1 MDIEKIVTTHPGVTD
16 IHITEDSPVMIR
28 QYGNLKKCRDVV
40 THEDF
45 DALFQTYVSEKQ
57 KEIGTKIG
65 GCDSSFSIGNTRFRL
80 HIYRSGGKWA
90 AALRILPVLSTI
102 GNDPDQGWIEKI
114 AALDHGLVLIT
125 GASGSGKSTTL
136 ARITSWINQK
146 RPCHIITLE
155 DPVEYEIPSEKALVH
170 QREIGRDV
178 VDFPRGIQEALREDP
193 DVIVLGEMRDAE
205 TMGAA
210 LTAAETGHL
219 VLGTLHTTRAK
230 DAIGRMI
237 HAFPGDRERDIRSL
251 LAANLS
257 AVAAQELYRS
267 GKETYLLRE
276 IMTNVPAISHLIREG
291 KEEQIPSYM
300 EMGLQH
306 MRTMKQAVYQLK
318 GISEREREKMMK
330 AVMGNG

>member
-1 MDIEKIVTTHPGVTD
+1 MDIEKIITTHTGITD
-16 IHITEDSPVMIR
+16 IHITEESPVMIR
-28 QYGNLKKCRDVV
+28 QYGNLKKGKDMA

-45 DALFQTYVSEKQ
+45 EELFQNYVTEKQ
-57 KEIGTKIG
+57 KDLFAQTG
-65 GCDSSFSIGNTRFRL
+65 GCDSSFSIGNTRIRL

-90 AALRILPVLSTI
+90 AALRILPVLASC
-102 GNDPDQGWIEKI
+102 GSDPDQGWIEKI
-114 AALDHGLVLIT
+114 GALEHGLVLIT

-136 ARITSWINQK
+136 ARITTWISQK

-155 DPVEYEIPSEKALVH
+155 DPVEYEIASDKALVH

-178 VDFPRGIQEALREDP
+178 VDFPHGIQEALREDP
-193 DVIVLGEMRDAE
+193 DVIVLGEMREAE
-205 TMGAA
+205 TIGAA

-230 DAIGRMI
+230 DAIGRII
-237 HAFPGDRERDIRSL
+237 HAFPSERERDIRSL
-251 LAANLS
+251 LASNLA
-257 AVAAQELYRS
+257 AVASQTLYRA

-276 IMTNVPAISHLIREG
+276 IMTNLPAISHLIREG

-306 MRTMKQAVYQLK
+306 MRTMKQAIYQLK
-318 GISEREREKMMK
+318 GISEREREKLVK
-330 AVMGNG
+330 TVVGN

>member
-1 MDIEKIVTTHPGVTD
+1 MDIEKIITTHTGITD
-16 IHITEDSPVMIR
+16 IHITEESPVMIR
-28 QYGNLKKCRDVV
+28 QYGNLKKGKDMA

-45 DALFQTYVSEKQ
+45 EELFQNYVTEKQ
-57 KEIGTKIG
+57 KDLFAQTG
-65 GCDSSFSIGNTRFRL
+65 GCDSSFSIGNTRIRL

-90 AALRILPVLSTI
+90 AALRILPVLASC
-102 GNDPDQGWIEKI
+102 GSDPDQGWIEKI
-114 AALDHGLVLIT
+114 GALEHGLVLIT

-136 ARITSWINQK
+136 ARITTWISQK

-155 DPVEYEIPSEKALVH
+155 DPVEYEISSDKALVH

-178 VDFPRGIQEALREDP
+178 VDFPHGIQEALREDP
-193 DVIVLGEMRDAE
+193 DVIVLGEMREAE
-205 TMGAA
+205 TIGAA

-230 DAIGRMI
+230 DAIGRII
-237 HAFPGDRERDIRSL
+237 HAFPSERERDIRSL
-251 LAANLS
+251 LASNLA
-257 AVAAQELYRS
+257 AVASQTLYRT

-276 IMTNVPAISHLIREG
+276 IMTNLPAISHLIREG

-306 MRTMKQAVYQLK
+306 MRTMKQAIYQLK
-318 GISEREREKMMK
+318 GISEREREKLVK
-330 AVMGNG
+330 IVVGNG